1 MQLSED
7 RIGNWAGGELTT
19 IAVDVVPLT
28 RQDLRD
34 ELDRTLAHY
43 ATKADL
49 ADVRADLHA
58 LEARLIKWMLGLML
72 SATGLAVAIAI
83 AVDRLWT

>member
-1 MQLSED
+1 M
-7 RIGNWAGGELTT
+7 
-19 IAVDVVPLT
+19 AVDVVPLT

-49 ADVRADLHA
+49 ADLRADLHA

>member
-1 MQLSED
+1 MPAD
-7 RIGNWAGGELTT
+7 A
-19 IAVDVVPLT
+19 APLT
-28 RQDLRD
+28 RNDLRD
-34 ELDRTLAHY
+34 ELDRTLQHY

-49 ADVRADLHA
+49 ADWRADLHA

-72 SATGLAVAIAI
+72 SATGLAVAIAV

>member
-1 MQLSED
+1 MAAD
-7 RIGNWAGGELTT
+7 A
-19 IAVDVVPLT
+19 VPLT
-28 RQDLRD
+28 REDLRD
-34 ELDRTLAHY
+34 ELDRTLVHY

-49 ADVRADLHA
+49 ADLRADLHA

-72 SATGLAVAIAI
+72 SATGLAVAIAV

>member
-1 MQLSED
+1 MPAD
-7 RIGNWAGGELTT
+7 A
-19 IAVDVVPLT
+19 APLT
-28 RQDLRD
+28 RSDLRD
-34 ELDRTLAHY
+34 ELDRTLQHY

-49 ADVRADLHA
+49 ADLRADLHA

>member
-1 MQLSED
+1 MPAD
-7 RIGNWAGGELTT
+7 A
-19 IAVDVVPLT
+19 APLT
-28 RQDLRD
+28 RNDLRN
-34 ELDRTLAHY
+34 ELDRTLQHY

-49 ADVRADLHA
+49 ADLRADLHA

-72 SATGLAVAIAI
+72 SATGLAVAIAV

>member
-1 MQLSED
+1 MAAD
-7 RIGNWAGGELTT
+7 A
-19 IAVDVVPLT
+19 APLT
-28 RQDLRD
+28 RDDLRD
-34 ELDRTLAHY
+34 ELDRTLRHY

-49 ADVRADLHA
+49 ADLRADLHA

-72 SATGLAVAIAI
+72 SATGLAVAIAV

>member
-1 MQLSED
+1 MPAD
-7 RIGNWAGGELTT
+7 TA
-19 IAVDVVPLT
+19 PLT
-28 RQDLRD
+28 RNDLRD
-34 ELDRTLAHY
+34 ELDRTLQHY

-49 ADVRADLHA
+49 ADLRADLHA

-72 SATGLAVAIAI
+72 SATGLAVAIAV

>member
-1 MQLSED
+1 MPAD
-7 RIGNWAGGELTT
+7 A
-19 IAVDVVPLT
+19 APLT
-28 RQDLRD
+28 RNDLRD
-34 ELDRTLAHY
+34 ELDRTLQHY

-49 ADVRADLHA
+49 ADLRADLHA

-72 SATGLAVAIAI
+72 SATGLAVAIAV